1 MEERED
7 CSDLCFFTDF
17 VECVIAQ
24 KLAVLKHDYHFVL
37 INTERKEYYRYALT
51 CKMQVTVK
59 NRGILQLCSRLGL
72 PLASCNSPNDTRA
85 TTDLSLISS
94 LYL

>member
-37 INTERKEYYRYALT
+37 KKHTE
-51 CKMQVTVK
+51 Q
-59 NRGILQLCSRLGL
+59 
-72 PLASCNSPNDTRA
+72 NDNYTHEKVR
-85 TTDLSLISS
+85 
-94 LYL
+94 